1 MGDDGIPL
9 LPHPAFELTDGWYR
23 LRARVDEVLARAAR
37 RGVIRVGRKI
47 SVSGASVRLL
57 TFLTTPQGNGSY
69 S

>member
-23 LRARVDEVLARAAR
+23 LRTRVDEVLARAAR

-47 SVSGASVRLL
+47 SVSGASVR
-57 TFLTTPQGNGSY
+57 F
-69 S
+69 